1 MTAQEE
7 DLNNILESVL
17 EEQFSSKIVED
28 CSDSSDLEVDDKK
41 VVEIPKDFAKLIS
54 DFINDVSTTFP
65 EYKAIIEKWWSF
77 DSYTGEQLANLFS
90 HCMKVY
96 PPRFTDIIY
105 QKEEI
110 FQPTSSENVDFLP
123 ELVLNTYGHVMIS
136 VILIEIDMEISQTIT
151 ICVVGSI
158 DTDNMDKTMK
168 EVFDKLDEDTF
179 KDNLCETIDQIQG
192 IFQKATNDVNEDEDS
207 SDTPNISADA
217 FQENLT
223 I

>member
-77 DSYTGEQLANLFS
+77 DSIQANSL
-90 HCMKVY
+90 KLI
-96 PPRFTDIIY
+96 FTLY
-105 QKEEI
+105 E
-110 FQPTSSENVDFLP
+110 
-123 ELVLNTYGHVMIS
+123 GIS
-136 VILIEIDMEISQTIT
+136 T
-151 ICVVGSI
+151 
-158 DTDNMDKTMK
+158 
-168 EVFDKLDEDTF
+168 
-179 KDNLCETIDQIQG
+179 
-192 IFQKATNDVNEDEDS
+192 
-207 SDTPNISADA
+207 
-217 FQENLT
+217 
-223 I
+223 